1 MSGAGPETERGPAP
15 GGGEDAAGPMRL
27 RPEPPRVTRLSRK
40 VLAGLGLVAGLGIGG
55 ALIYALQSP
64 RNSDQGKELFATDN
78 RATPDGLAS
87 LPRDYSSVPQLGP
100 PLPGDLGRPI
110 VSAQEAGKPVTV
122 PAIAAPNPALGEAEQ
137 ARLREAEAARTA
149 KLFTTTT
156 AQPTP
161 AAVSPPAATT
171 ASASQPSLAGLGLA
185 PLPAMGEM
193 GVSDEDAALAIGRAL
208 NAWRADDF
216 EGDKPPRY
224 TPGMHVLRQ
233 YEEGARDWS
242 LELWVLAEKDSGRLV
257 KTARLHAIERGEA
270 TAWGYPIEKYEKR
283 SVFAVDLVGVLDR
296 IHPRNRPTVN

>member
-1 MSGAGPETERGPAP
+1 MSIFHVREVR
-15 GGGEDAAGPMRL
+15 
-27 RPEPPRVTRLSRK
+27 
-40 VLAGLGLVAGLGIGG
+40 
-55 ALIYALQSP
+55 
-64 RNSDQGKELFATDN
+64 RN
-78 RATPDGLAS
+78 
-87 LPRDYSSVPQLGP
+87 
-100 PLPGDLGRPI
+100 PGDLLTSADIAKAVTPIGRDLQK
-110 VSAQEAGKPVTV
+110 VADLVNYYRTRSYLRPVARETEGRKAWLFL
-122 PAIAAPNPALGEAEQ
+122 PDQALVAEVLI
-137 ARLREAEAARTA
+137 R
-149 KLFTTTT
+149 
-156 AQPTP
+156 
-161 AAVSPPAATT
+161 
-171 ASASQPSLAGLGLA
+171 
-185 PLPAMGEM
+185 MGEM

-270 TAWGYPIEKYEKR
+270 TAWGYPIDKYEKR